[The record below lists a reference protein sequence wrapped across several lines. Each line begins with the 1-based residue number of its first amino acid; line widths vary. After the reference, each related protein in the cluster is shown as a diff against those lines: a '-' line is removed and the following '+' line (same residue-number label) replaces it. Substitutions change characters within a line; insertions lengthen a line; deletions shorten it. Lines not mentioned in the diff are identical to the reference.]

1 MANDYNRAVRASAE
15 SAAGY
20 YDAGLRSYMLRVYNY
35 MIIGLGLTG
44 VTAWIVANVAPVR
57 ALFYTVHQTAY
68 GLTYGLSML
77 GWVALIAPIGLVM
90 LLSFRI
96 NRMSLGAAQLAF
108 WGYASLV
115 GISLAPILLL
125 YTGASVAEVFFITA
139 ATFGAMS
146 LYGYTT
152 GRNLTGLGSFLFM
165 GLIGIMLAMVVNIF
179 LHSAAMQFVI
189 SVIGVLIFTG
199 LTAYDTQAIKE
210 TYSANSDGSLQK
222 RAAIMGALRLYLD
235 FINLFIM
242 LMQLMGQRR

>member
-1 MANDYNRAVRASAE
+1 MAEEYRPRHAPYTVAGE
-15 SAAGY
+15 GAAI
-20 YDAGLRSYMLRVYNY
+20 DQGLRSYMLRVYNY
-35 MIIGLGLTG
+35 MASATLLTG
-44 VTAWIVANVAPVR
+44 IVAMLVAQSP
-57 ALFYTVHQTAY
+57 ALLHAIFGTPLQWVV
-68 GLTYGLSML
+68 ML
-77 GWVALIAPIGLVM
+77 APLGLVM
-90 LLSFRI
+90 FLGFRI